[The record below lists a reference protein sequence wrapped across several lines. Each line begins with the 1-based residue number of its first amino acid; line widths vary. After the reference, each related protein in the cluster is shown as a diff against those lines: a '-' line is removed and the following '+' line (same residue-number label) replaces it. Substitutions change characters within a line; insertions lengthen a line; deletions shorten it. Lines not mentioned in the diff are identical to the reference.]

1 MAPVVNVRNLY
12 RNIINSKFMKKWIPE
27 DPAKAA
33 SGLALLSTVTKDA
46 VNCGYYTYQSYN
58 NKRIPEDKRKFV
70 AANDL
75 SNGFYNVVIP
85 LMLKGTIDK
94 SNKHVFDTYF
104 KKYFSDV
111 AAKNIYN
118 KIKDTNP
125 QFTLDMIKDNL
136 TKKSLGFAK
145 SGLGVIFTLV
155 VSQIICKR
163 IITPTLATPS
173 ADYVKKVMEKY
184 EKKNAKNFEEITDLN
199 DKKDSSVDSENKNG
213 SDSLVAENQSNKF
226 DFVTN
231 AYKPPKFMKHL

>member
-1 MAPVVNVRNLY
+1 MAPVINVRNLY
-12 RNIINSKFMKKWIPE
+12 RNIINSKFMQKWIPE

-46 VNCGYYTYQSYN
+46 VNCCYYTYQSYN

-85 LMLKGTIDK
+85 LALKGPIDK
-94 SNKHVFDTYF
+94 GNKYIFDNYF
-104 KKYFSDV
+104 KKYFSES
-111 AAKNIYN
+111 AARNIYN

-125 QFTLDMIKDNL
+125 QYTFDMIKDNL
-136 TKKSLGFAK
+136 SKKSMGYAK

-155 VSQIICKR
+155 ISQIICKR

-173 ADYVKKVMEKY
+173 ADYVKKIMVKWE
-184 EKKNAKNFEEITDLN
+184 
-199 DKKDSSVDSENKNG
+199 DKKLAKQNNN
-213 SDSLVAENQSNKF
+213 SDIEQNVQSKSDTNESNFDRF

-231 AYKPPKFMKHL
+231 AYRPPKFMRHL

>member
-1 MAPVVNVRNLY
+1 MAPVINIRNLY
-12 RNIINSKFMKKWIPE
+12 RNIINSKFMQKWIPE

-85 LMLKGTIDK
+85 LLLKGPIDK
-94 SNKHVFDTYF
+94 SNKYIFDTYF
-104 KKYFSDV
+104 KKYFSDA
-111 AAKNIYN
+111 AAKNIYS
-118 KIKDTNP
+118 KIKDTNS
-125 QFTLDMIKDNL
+125 QYTLEMIKDNL
-136 TKKSLGFAK
+136 SKKSLGFAK

-173 ADYVKKVMEKY
+173 ADYIKKVMEQMEESKA
-184 EKKNAKNFEEITDLN
+184 KKAEAKDMIENN
-199 DKKDSSVDSENKNG
+199 SVDEYNFKPSVYII
-213 SDSLVAENQSNKF
+213 DSKTFEPFDTLVKKSVN
-226 DFVTN
+226 
-231 AYKPPKFMKHL
+231 YKA

>member
-1 MAPVVNVRNLY
+1 MAPVINVRNLY
-12 RNIINSKFMKKWIPE
+12 RNIINSKFMQKWIPE

-58 NKRIPEDKRKFV
+58 NERIPEDKRKFV

-85 LMLKGTIDK
+85 LLLKGPIDK
-94 SNKHVFDTYF
+94 SNKYIFDTYF
-104 KKYFSDV
+104 KKYFSEA

-118 KIKDTNP
+118 KIKDTNS
-125 QFTLDMIKDNL
+125 QYTLEMIRDNL
-136 TKKSLGFAK
+136 SKKSLGFAK

-173 ADYVKKVMEKY
+173 ADYIKKLMEKMEASKAKKAECKDMIENDSVENNFKPSVYIIDSKTFEPFDNLVKKSLKY
-184 EKKNAKNFEEITDLN
+184 KL
-199 DKKDSSVDSENKNG
+199 
-213 SDSLVAENQSNKF
+213 
-226 DFVTN
+226 
-231 AYKPPKFMKHL
+231 

>member
-1 MAPVVNVRNLY
+1 MAPVINVRNLY
-12 RNIINSKFMKKWIPE
+12 RNIINSKFMQKWIPE

-85 LMLKGTIDK
+85 LLLKGPIDK
-94 SNKHVFDTYF
+94 SNKYIFDTYF
-104 KKYFSDV
+104 KKYFSEA

-118 KIKDTNP
+118 KIKDTNS
-125 QFTLDMIKDNL
+125 QYTLEMIRDNL
-136 TKKSLGFAK
+136 SKKSLGFAK

-173 ADYVKKVMEKY
+173 ADYIKKLMEKMEASKAKKAECKDMIENDSVENNFKPSVYIIDSKTFEPFDNLVKKSLKY
-184 EKKNAKNFEEITDLN
+184 K
-199 DKKDSSVDSENKNG
+199 V
-213 SDSLVAENQSNKF
+213 
-226 DFVTN
+226 
-231 AYKPPKFMKHL
+231 

>member
-1 MAPVVNVRNLY
+1 MAPVINVRNLY
-12 RNIINSKFMKKWIPE
+12 RNIINSKFMQKWIPE

-58 NKRIPEDKRKFV
+58 NERIPEDKRKFV

-85 LMLKGTIDK
+85 LLLKGPIDK
-94 SNKHVFDTYF
+94 SNKYIFDTYF
-104 KKYFSDV
+104 KKYFSEA

-118 KIKDTNP
+118 KIKDTNS
-125 QFTLDMIKDNL
+125 QYTLEMIRDNL
-136 TKKSLGFAK
+136 SKKSLGFAK

-173 ADYVKKVMEKY
+173 ADYIKKLMEKMEASKAKKAECKDMIENDSVENNFKPSVYIIDSKTFEPFDNLVKKSLKY
-184 EKKNAKNFEEITDLN
+184 K
-199 DKKDSSVDSENKNG
+199 V
-213 SDSLVAENQSNKF
+213 
-226 DFVTN
+226 
-231 AYKPPKFMKHL
+231 

>member
-1 MAPVVNVRNLY
+1 MAPVINIRNLY
-12 RNIINSKFMKKWIPE
+12 RNIINSKFMQKWIPE

-85 LMLKGTIDK
+85 LLLKGPIDK
-94 SNKHVFDTYF
+94 SNKYIFDTYF
-104 KKYFSDV
+104 KKYFSDA
-111 AAKNIYN
+111 AAKNIYS
-118 KIKDTNP
+118 KIKDTNS
-125 QFTLDMIKDNL
+125 QYTLEMIKDNL
-136 TKKSLGFAK
+136 SKKSLGFAK

-173 ADYVKKVMEKY
+173 ADYIKKVMEKM
-184 EKKNAKNFEEITDLN
+184 EESKAKKAEAKDMIENN
-199 DKKDSSVDSENKNG
+199 SVDEYNFKPSVYII
-213 SDSLVAENQSNKF
+213 DSKTFEPFDNLVKKSLK
-226 DFVTN
+226 
-231 AYKPPKFMKHL
+231 YKE

>member
-1 MAPVVNVRNLY
+1 MAPVINIRNLY
-12 RNIINSKFMKKWIPE
+12 RNIINSKFMQKWIPE

-85 LMLKGTIDK
+85 LLLKGPIDK
-94 SNKHVFDTYF
+94 SNKYIFDTYF
-104 KKYFSDV
+104 KKYFSDA
-111 AAKNIYN
+111 AAKNIYS
-118 KIKDTNP
+118 KIKDTNS
-125 QFTLDMIKDNL
+125 QYTLEMIKDNL
-136 TKKSLGFAK
+136 SKKSLGFAK

-173 ADYVKKVMEKY
+173 ADYIKKVMEQMEESKA
-184 EKKNAKNFEEITDLN
+184 KKAEAKDMIENN
-199 DKKDSSVDSENKNG
+199 SVDEYNFKPSVYII
-213 SDSLVAENQSNKF
+213 DSKTFEPFDNLVKKSLK
-226 DFVTN
+226 
-231 AYKPPKFMKHL
+231 YKE